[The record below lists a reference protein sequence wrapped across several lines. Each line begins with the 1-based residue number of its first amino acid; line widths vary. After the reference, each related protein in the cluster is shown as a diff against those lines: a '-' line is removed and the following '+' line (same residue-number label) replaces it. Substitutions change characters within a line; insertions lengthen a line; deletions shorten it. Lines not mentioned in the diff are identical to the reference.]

1 MENNDRVRF
10 ITFLLLAC
18 LLWLGLTTIAQ
29 NSRANQ
35 GKNDQSNDPYQAA
48 ASLFGAQADKVGM
61 ASWYSNE
68 EYPPG
73 SLMANG
79 EEFNDEHFTC
89 ASWDYPFGT
98 VLGIYYG
105 GTTRIVYVR
114 VTDRGPAKRLYE
126 KGRIID
132 LSKKA
137 FETLAPLD
145 YGVIPVAIYPQWG
158 LGPQPGIEQ

>member
-1 MENNDRVRF
+1 MSAIV
-10 ITFLLLAC
+10 LAVC
-18 LLWLGLTTIAQ
+18 LLGITAIGIAGIRKADQ
-29 NSRANQ
+29 AKNNQ
-35 GKNDQSNDPYQAA
+35 PNDPYQAA
-48 ASLFGAQADKVGM
+48 ISLFGAQADKVGM
-61 ASWYSNE
+61 ASWYGNE